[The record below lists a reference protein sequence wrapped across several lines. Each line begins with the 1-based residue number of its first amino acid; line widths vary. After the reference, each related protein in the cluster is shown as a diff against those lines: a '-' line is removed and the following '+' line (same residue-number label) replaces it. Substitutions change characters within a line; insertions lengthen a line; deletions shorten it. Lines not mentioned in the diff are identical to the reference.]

1 MLNTPYTTQ
10 RREAMERLLA
20 KEALRVPL
28 DHRAPLDLRVPL
40 DRQVVLGPLDL
51 LDRKEFQAQPV
62 QVSRAG

>member
-1 MLNTPYTTQ
+1 
-10 RREAMERLLA
+10 MERLLA